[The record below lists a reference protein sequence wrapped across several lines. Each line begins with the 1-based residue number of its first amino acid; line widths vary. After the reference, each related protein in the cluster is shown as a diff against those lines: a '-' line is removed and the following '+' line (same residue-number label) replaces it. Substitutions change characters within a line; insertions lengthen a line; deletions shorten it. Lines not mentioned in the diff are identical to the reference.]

1 MRKILLVA
9 MLLVLSGC
17 AVNVVT
23 DSQLRFGSGVDEPM
37 FAYPQVG
44 PLPDVT
50 GSAYVEG
57 QDI

>member
-23 DSQLRFGSGVDEPM
+23 DSNLEFGNRDGAGPSIPS
-37 FAYPQVG
+37 FIG
-44 PLPDVT
+44 PLPDMQ
-50 GSAYVEG
+50 GSVYKEG